1 MGNSPSALWSDV
13 PPFGTLR
20 ACVGTGSDPVN
31 ERVHWRSDV
40 EGLRNLWQG
49 TLVRTQPKPLDGGY
63 EEALQPEPPARPDP
77 RERSRAAKL
86 RLRQVPQ
93 VRQSP
98 EGALALA
105 RAALAGIE
113 ASRSRIDDLNV
124 YPVPD
129 GDTGTN
135 MAETV
140 AAAVRALERDGDADV
155 ARAVLMGARGNSG
168 VILSQ
173 LVRGAVEAL
182 ADVGSVDTPAVAAAL
197 RRASETADAAVREP
211 QEGTILTVARA
222 LAERA
227 EALAATDTPL
237 AEALAELVTAGDAAL
252 ARTREQLDVLREAGV
267 VDAGAAGLVELI
279 RGITAHVR
287 DEPLPEPSEAPEAL
301 PLDAVHRELSRYR
314 YCTTFFVEGKG
325 VDPTR
330 LESGL
335 AALGDSLLVVGAP
348 GAVKAHVHT
357 DEPGRALSLATAV
370 GTLAEIEIT
379 NMHEQ
384 TADRTE
390 RLATPAATSGVVAV
404 TCGEGNRRLFESL
417 GATCVEAGGAMSP
430 SVSELTA
437 AIAALP
443 ADEIVLL
450 PNSPNAIPVVREAAQ
465 QSAKPTEV
473 VPTRTLQAGLGALV
487 AYEPARPAA
496 DNAADM
502 TEAAEGVRSGAVVRA
517 RESGTLGGLEVE
529 QGHFLGL
536 VEGEPV
542 TSGPVLE
549 PVAREVVERLIGEA
563 SEVLTV
569 LRGEGADSTSDLVA
583 ALRDA
588 HPELE
593 IEVHE
598 GGQPANP
605 LLFAVE

>member
-1 MGNSPSALWSDV
+1 
-13 PPFGTLR
+13 
-20 ACVGTGSDPVN
+20 
-31 ERVHWRSDV
+31 
-40 EGLRNLWQG
+40 
-49 TLVRTQPKPLDGGY
+49 
-63 EEALQPEPPARPDP
+63 
-77 RERSRAAKL
+77 
-86 RLRQVPQ
+86 VPQ

-140 AAAVRALERDGDADV
+140 RAAVLALERDEEADV

-173 LVRGAVEAL
+173 LVRGALEAL
-182 ADVGSVDTPAVAAAL
+182 AQAESIDTPAIAAAL

-227 EALAATDTPL
+227 EALAASGTPPT
-237 AEALAELVTAGDAAL
+237 EALAELVTAGDAAL

-267 VDAGAAGLVELI
+267 VDAGAAGLVEMI
-279 RGITAHVR
+279 RGIAAHVR
-287 DEPLPEPSEAPEAL
+287 DEPLPEPAEAPEEL
-301 PLDAVHRELSRYR
+301 PLDAIHRELSRYR
-314 YCTTFFVEGKG
+314 YCTTFFVEGDQ
-325 VDPTR
+325 VDPSR
-330 LESGL
+330 LEAEL

-390 RLATPAATSGVVAV
+390 RLATAAATSGVVAV

-417 GATCVEAGGAMSP
+417 GARCVEGGRSMSP
-430 SVSELTA
+430 AASELAA
-437 AIAALP
+437 AIDALP
-443 ADEIVLL
+443 ADEVIVL
-450 PNSPNAIPVVREAAQ
+450 PNSPDAILAAQ
-465 QSAKPTEV
+465 EAVRKSAKTTKV
-473 VPTRTLQAGLGALV
+473 VPTQTLQAGLGALV
-487 AYEPARPAA
+487 AYEPARPAM
-496 DNAADM
+496 DNATEM
-502 TEAAEGVRSGAVVRA
+502 TEAAEGVRSGAVARA
-517 RESGTLGGLEVE
+517 HESGTLGGLEVE

-569 LRGEGADSTSDLVA
+569 LVGEGADSAPDLVA

-598 GGQPANP
+598 GGQGVNP

>member
-1 MGNSPSALWSDV
+1 
-13 PPFGTLR
+13 
-20 ACVGTGSDPVN
+20 
-31 ERVHWRSDV
+31 
-40 EGLRNLWQG
+40 
-49 TLVRTQPKPLDGGY
+49 
-63 EEALQPEPPARPDP
+63 
-77 RERSRAAKL
+77 
-86 RLRQVPQ
+86 VPQ

-98 EGALALA
+98 EGALAVA
-105 RAALAGIE
+105 RAALASIE

-124 YPVPD
+124 FPVPD

-135 MAETV
+135 MTETV
-140 AAAVRALERDGDADV
+140 RAAVRALERDEEADV

-182 ADVGSVDTPAVAAAL
+182 AEAERVDTAAIAAAL
-197 RRASETADAAVREP
+197 RRASETADAAVRDP
-211 QEGTILTVARA
+211 KEGTILTVARA

-227 EALAATDTPL
+227 EALAATDTPP
-237 AEALAELVTAGDAAL
+237 ADALAEVVTAADAAL

-267 VDAGAAGLVELI
+267 VDAGAAGLVEMI
-279 RGITAHVR
+279 RGISAHVR
-287 DEPLPEPSEAPEAL
+287 GEPLPEPPEALEEL
-301 PLDAVHRELSRYR
+301 PLDAIHRELSRYR
-314 YCTTFFVEGKG
+314 YCTTFFVEGED

-330 LESGL
+330 LEAQL
-335 AALGDSLLVVGAP
+335 VELGDSLLVVGAP

-370 GTLAEIEIT
+370 GTLAEIEIS

-390 RLATPAATSGVVAV
+390 RLATAGANCGVVAV
-404 TCGEGNRRLFESL
+404 TAGEGNRRLFESL
-417 GATCVEAGGAMSP
+417 GATCVEGGRSMSP
-430 SVSELTA
+430 PASQLAA
-437 AIAALP
+437 AIDALP
-443 ADEIVLL
+443 ADEVIVL
-450 PNSPNAIPVVREAAQ
+450 PNSPNAIPAAREAAQ
-465 QSAKPTEV
+465 ESSKPTKLV
-473 VPTRTLQAGLGALV
+473 STQTLQAGLGALV
-487 AYEPARPAA
+487 AYEPARPAEE
-496 DNAADM
+496 NAAAM
-502 TEAAEGVRSGAVVRA
+502 TEAAEGVRSGAVARA
-517 RESGTLGGLEVE
+517 HESGTLGGLEIE

-569 LRGEGADSTSDLVA
+569 LLGEGADSASDLVA

-598 GGQPANP
+598 GGQTVNP

>member
-1 MGNSPSALWSDV
+1 MS
-13 PPFGTLR
+13 
-20 ACVGTGSDPVN
+20 
-31 ERVHWRSDV
+31 
-40 EGLRNLWQG
+40 
-49 TLVRTQPKPLDGGY
+49 
-63 EEALQPEPPARPDP
+63 
-77 RERSRAAKL
+77 
-86 RLRQVPQ
+86 Q
-93 VRQSP
+93 VRQGS
-98 EGALALA
+98 EGPLALA

-140 AAAVRALERDGDADV
+140 QTAVRALERDEDADV

-182 ADVGSVDTPAVAAAL
+182 AERDAIDTPALAAAL

-222 LAERA
+222 LAERG
-227 EALAATDTPL
+227 EALAADNTPL
-237 AEALAELVTAGDAAL
+237 DEALAELVAAADAAL
-252 ARTREQLDVLREAGV
+252 ARTQQQLDVLREAGV
-267 VDAGAAGLVELI
+267 VDAGAAGLVEI
-279 RGITAHVR
+279 VRGIAAHVR
-287 DEPLPEPSEAPEAL
+287 GEPLPEPAAAAEEL
-301 PLDAVHRELSRYR
+301 PLDAIHRELSRFR
-314 YCTTFFVEGKG
+314 YCTTFFVEGEA
-325 VDPTR
+325 VDPDR
-330 LESGL
+330 LE
-335 AALGDSLLVVGAP
+335 AALSPLGDSLLVVGSP

-357 DEPGRALSLATAV
+357 DEPGRALSIATAL
-370 GTLAEIEIT
+370 GTLAEIEIN

-384 TADRTE
+384 TAARTE
-390 RLATPAATSGVVAV
+390 RLMTPSGTSGVVAV
-404 TCGEGNRRLFESL
+404 ISGAGNRRLFESL
-417 GATCVEAGGAMSP
+417 GAACVDGGRAMSP
-430 SVSELTA
+430 PTTDLTKAIDALTA
-437 AIAALP
+437 DHVI
-443 ADEIVLL
+443 LL
-450 PNSPNAIPVVREAAQ
+450 SNSPDAVTAAEEAARA
-465 QSAKPTEV
+465 STKNVRV

-487 AYEPARPAA
+487 AFEPSRPAEE
-496 DNAADM
+496 NAKEM
-502 TEAAEGVRSGAVVRA
+502 TEAAEGVRSGAVARA
-517 RESGTLGGLEVE
+517 RESGTIGGLEVE

-536 VEGEPV
+536 VEGEPL

-569 LRGEGADSTSDLVA
+569 LLGEGTDSASALVA

-598 GGQPANP
+598 GGQALNP